1 MSTCISFPAKQAT
14 PDTFCRA
21 ALQTLLGFDYGEKRI
36 GIAVGQGV
44 TRTATALC
52 TLTARDN
59 MPDWERISAL
69 IEEWRPAALVVGLPR
84 HADGSD
90 SAMTRAARAFAQQ
103 LEGRYRLPV
112 HLMDERLSS
121 QAAAALQQEDH
132 QARAGLDA
140 IAARIILQ
148 DWLDTE
154 HT

>member
-1 MSTCISFPAKQAT
+1 M
-14 PDTFCRA
+14 
-21 ALQTLLGFDYGEKRI
+21 QTLLGFDYGEKRI

-44 TRTATALC
+44 TRTANALC
-52 TLTARDN
+52 TLTARDGL
-59 MPDWERISAL
+59 PDWEQISGL
-69 IEEWRPAALVVGLPR
+69 VEEWRPAALIVGLPR

-90 SAMTRAARAFAQQ
+90 SAITRAARAFAQQ

-121 QAAAALQQEDH
+121 QAAADLQQQEKPGKG
-132 QARAGLDA
+132 GLDA

>member
-1 MSTCISFPAKQAT
+1 M
-14 PDTFCRA
+14 
-21 ALQTLLGFDYGEKRI
+21 QTLLGFDYGEKRI
-36 GIAVGQGV
+36 GIAVGQGI

-52 TLTARDN
+52 TLHAREG

-69 IEEWRPAALVVGLPR
+69 VDEWRPAALVIGLQR
-84 HADGSD
+84 HADGTD
-90 SAMTRAARAFAQQ
+90 STMTRAARAFAQQ

-121 QAAAALQQEDH
+121 QAAAALLQEDH
-132 QARAGLDA
+132 QGKAGLDA

>member
-1 MSTCISFPAKQAT
+1 M
-14 PDTFCRA
+14 
-21 ALQTLLGFDYGEKRI
+21 QTLLGFDYGEKRI
-36 GIAVGQGV
+36 GIAVGQGT

-52 TLTARDN
+52 TLNAREG

-69 IEEWRPAALVVGLPR
+69 VDEWRPAALVIGLPR
-84 HADGSD
+84 HADGND
-90 SAMTRAARAFAQQ
+90 SATTRAARAFAQQ

-132 QARAGLDA
+132 QGKAGLDA

>member
-1 MSTCISFPAKQAT
+1 
-14 PDTFCRA
+14 
-21 ALQTLLGFDYGEKRI
+21 LQTLLGFDYGKKRI

-44 TRTATALC
+44 TGTANALC
-52 TLTARDN
+52 TLPARDGL
-59 MPDWERISAL
+59 PDWEQISAL
-69 IEEWRPAALVVGLPR
+69 VEEWRPAALIVGLPR

-90 SAMTRAARAFAQQ
+90 AAITRDIRAFAQQ

-121 QAAAALQQEDH
+121 QAAAVLQQQD
-132 QARAGLDA
+132 RRGKAGLDA

>member
-1 MSTCISFPAKQAT
+1 M
-14 PDTFCRA
+14 
-21 ALQTLLGFDYGEKRI
+21 QTLLGFDYGEKRI
-36 GIAVGQGV
+36 GIAVGQGI

-52 TLTARDN
+52 TLNARDG

-69 IEEWRPAALVVGLPR
+69 VDEWRPAALVIGLPR
-84 HADGSD
+84 HADGTD
-90 SAMTRAARAFAQQ
+90 SATTRAARAFAQQ

-121 QAAAALQQEDH
+121 QAAAALLQEDH
-132 QARAGLDA
+132 QGRAGLDA